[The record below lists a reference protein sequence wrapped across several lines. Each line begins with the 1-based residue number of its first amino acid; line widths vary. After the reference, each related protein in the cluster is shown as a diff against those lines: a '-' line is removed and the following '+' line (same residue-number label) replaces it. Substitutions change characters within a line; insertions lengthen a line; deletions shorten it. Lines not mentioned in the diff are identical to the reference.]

1 MTCPETDPHLTQMTP
16 HLSQL
21 SALLVLPDHLLGLVH
36 RLLPA
41 LRGQQRAHEP
51 GLGGLTVALVEQDA
65 VEGLQRS
72 VPAAEVVSRLA
83 YALPEDLVA
92 LPMLW
97 INLKA
102 TMGDAVIQW
111 EHQGEKS
118 GVWGGEGLQA
128 YSHNT
133 V

>member
-1 MTCPETDPHLTQMTP
+1 MTP

-128 YSHNT
+128 YSHNR